1 VDADRFD
8 TLARSLTAAG
18 TRRALVALSGVLGL
32 ALGTASLNEAEAKQK
47 TCPPCKKRKQG
58 KCKKKKPDGTP
69 CPGGKCQ
76 RGSCVAG
83 IRCPDGQKP
92 CGAACILA
100 GQCCTSTDCPSGTT
114 CCNHLCTDTMTDP
127 RHCGGCTT
135 ACAAGKT
142 CAGGR
147 CCTGRGD
154 DCTTAGECCGTDFC
168 NLGPG
173 DRVCRACVP
182 KDGEC
187 RFKTC
192 CPGLFCVFQSATNE
206 EKCVSCKPRGV
217 SCQNSGE
224 CCDGLFCQSGTC
236 EELGPI

>member
-1 VDADRFD
+1 MSSRHHAGCYVSPLTCAPDGEGIAPW
-8 TLARSLTAAG
+8 THVASILWPASCPPLAPGVGPWRPLLAGSL
-18 TRRALVALSGVLGL
+18 ALLGL
-32 ALGTASLNEAEAKQK
+32 SRSSWRYGQEEVPAVQEAETGQMQEEEA
-47 TCPPCKKRKQG
+47 G
-58 KCKKKKPDGTP
+58 WDGVSRWDV
-69 CPGGKCQ
+69 PGGRCIP
-76 RGSCVAG
+76 GN
-83 IRCPDGQKP
+83 RCPDGQKP
-92 CGAACILA
+92 CGTACILA

-127 RHCGGCTT
+127 RHCGGCPT
-135 ACAAGKT
+135 ACSAGKT

-206 EKCVSCKPRGV
+206 EKCVSCKPTG
-217 SCQNSGE
+217 
-224 CCDGLFCQSGTC
+224 
-236 EELGPI
+236 